1 MSETSPAGTQGV
13 SAAEVARFNA
23 LASRWWDR
31 RGPMRPLHAMNPA
44 RIGWILSHTARRFPS
59 PQGVR
64 LLDVGCGAGIAAES
78 LARRGFDVLGIDAA
92 EDVIEAARIH
102 AAETAGAAV
111 DEAER
116 RAWSALEYRI
126 ATAEDLL
133 AERRQFQ
140 VITALEVIE
149 HVPDPAAFVR
159 VLVGLLEPH
168 GMLFLSTL
176 NRTRRSL
183 LVAKLGAEYVLR
195 LLPIGTHDW
204 RQFLTPTELAGL
216 LREAGARVT
225 DTAGLSPGLNGW
237 HATRDLGVNYLLA
250 AEV

>member
-1 MSETSPAGTQGV
+1 MSETSPGVGPAV
-13 SAAEVARFNA
+13 SAAEVAKFNA
-23 LASRWWDR
+23 LAARWWDR

-44 RIGWILSHTARRFPS
+44 RIGWILSHTARRFPTAE
-59 PQGVR
+59 GVR
-64 LLDVGCGAGIAAES
+64 LLDVGCGAGVAAEA

-92 EDVIEAARIH
+92 EDVIEAARVH
-102 AAETAGAAV
+102 AAQAVGAVTDHPPVRPMPA
-111 DEAER
+111 
-116 RAWSALEYRI
+116 YRV

-133 AERRQFQ
+133 AERRRFQ

-159 VLVGLLEPH
+159 VLLRLLEP
-168 GMLFLSTL
+168 GGLLFLSTL
-176 NRTRRSL
+176 NRTRRSF

-204 RQFLTPTELAGL
+204 RQFITPQELAGL
-216 LREAGARVT
+216 LRDAGARVT

-237 HATRDLGVNYLLA
+237 HVTRDLGVNYLLA